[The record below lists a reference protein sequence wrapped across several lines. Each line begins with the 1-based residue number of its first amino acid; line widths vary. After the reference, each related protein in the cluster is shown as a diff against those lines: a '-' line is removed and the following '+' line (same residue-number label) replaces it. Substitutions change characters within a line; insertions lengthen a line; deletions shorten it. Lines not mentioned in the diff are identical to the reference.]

1 MEKKI
6 RIKLAPCAELK
17 INVTDDMIRDY
28 KECVRKVGNE
38 SSGDCDECSWDGI
51 QIGHTCLCCLL
62 DLGKILEGESE
73 DPQEGSPPP
82 DGQEAGSKAGSGCRK
97 VDGIT

>member
-17 INVTDDMIRDY
+17 INVTAQMIRDY

-38 SSGDCDECSWDGI
+38 SSGDCNECSWEGI
-51 QIGHTCLCCLL
+51 QIGHAGLCCLL
-62 DLGKILEGESE
+62 DLGKVLEGGDADVCET
-73 DPQEGSPPP
+73 D
-82 DGQEAGSKAGSGCRK
+82 
-97 VDGIT
+97 